1 MNFLFAAKVPV
12 SDAKGGS
19 SASQKQSIFKKTHA
33 AKVES
38 SESRKKK
45 LHSFMNTRHGT
56 QPPRQ
61 RNGSINNNLL

>member
-19 SASQKQSIFKKTHA
+19 NASQKQSIFRRTHA

-38 SESRKKK
+38 SKSRIKEEA
-45 LHSFMNTRHGT
+45 SFIHEHET
-56 QPPRQ
+56 QPPLQ